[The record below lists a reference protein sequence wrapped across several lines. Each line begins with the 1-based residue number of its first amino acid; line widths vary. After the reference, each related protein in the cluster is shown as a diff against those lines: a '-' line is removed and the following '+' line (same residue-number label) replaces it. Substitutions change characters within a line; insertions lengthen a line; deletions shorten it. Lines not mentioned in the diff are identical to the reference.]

1 MAGSGHQYRC
11 PLNKY
16 QIPTT
21 RNPESQAP
29 KALAG
34 RWQLAARSCMLWL
47 SPMADQPTSGKTEL
61 DLQREEFRRQ
71 LAGRGP
77 NPVFTSRVGVVL
89 SGGGARGA
97 YEAGVLMAF
106 QDAEVPT
113 QIVTATSIGSI
124 NAASFAAHAKGEVG
138 NAETLV
144 RSWLE
149 LTPSLLGI
157 DWSKYMFLLAGL
169 VAASAGIGNFLWQWM
184 NDQGVTLHPHHP
196 KLTWFALGAA
206 GGSILLF
213 SDRLSYIG
221 YVALNYVRGR
231 PWQPDRRKA
240 WISFGANLLVLGF
253 VILFLGFTK
262 IHVGYHA
269 YEFSVGLPVAA
280 VIFFGWAIY
289 RIFRVPLSK
298 LSHRFLRMPLR
309 TGLFNNFERTKFLRA
324 RIPEDLLRN
333 SGIKVI
339 MTATDLQHG
348 AARYFSNVSPEEL
361 IRHPDVQ
368 EKFVRNEV
376 ECPLDLV
383 QAAVASSAYTFA
395 YEAVLMEGRLWTDG
409 GIVTNQPI
417 LPAIRLGA
425 DVLFLVMVTPL
436 AGNDDTGVVKTFLDV
451 GVSAVDILISKNFK
465 SDVMMLENVNRL
477 CTSYA
482 AEMGV
487 KPEQL
492 ELQIGTQHYRYIKS
506 FNIAPEKP
514 LPAMILDFD
523 GETLRPVIEQGY
535 HDAMQVILDF
545 LSYEEKR
552 PSHESRRVV
561 RLTAERMEGNY
572 RSR

>member
-1 MAGSGHQYRC
+1 MLCS
-11 PLNKY
+11 
-16 QIPTT
+16 IPMT
-21 RNPESQAP
+21 
-29 KALAG
+29 
-34 RWQLAARSCMLWL
+34 
-47 SPMADQPTSGKTEL
+47 DQPTPGKTEL
-61 DLQREEFRRQ
+61 DELREEFHRQ

-77 NPVFTSRVGVVL
+77 NPIFSSRVGVVL

-124 NAASFAAHAKGEVG
+124 NAASFAAHANGEVG
-138 NAETLV
+138 NAESLV

-149 LTPSLLGI
+149 LTPSMLGI

-184 NDQGVTLHPHHP
+184 NDQGISLHAHHP

-221 YVALNYVRGR
+221 YVVLNHIRGR
-231 PWQPDRRKA
+231 QWQPIRRKA
-240 WISFGANLLVLGF
+240 WISLGANVVVLGF
-253 VILFLGFTK
+253 VILFLGFTN
-262 IHVGYHA
+262 IHVGSPA
-269 YEFSVGLPVAA
+269 YEFSLGVPVAA
-280 VIFFGWAIY
+280 VIFLGWAVY

-324 RIPEDLLRN
+324 RIPEDMLR
-333 SGIKVI
+333 SSAIKVI

-348 AARYFSNVSPEEL
+348 SARYFSNIAPDDL
-361 IRHPDVQ
+361 IRHSDVQ
-368 EKFVRNEV
+368 EHFVRHEV

-477 CTSYA
+477 CISYA
-482 AEMGV
+482 AEVGV
-487 KPEQL
+487 KPEQV

-506 FNIAPEKP
+506 FNIAPEHP
-514 LPAMILDFD
+514 LPAMVLDFD
-523 GETLRPVIEQGY
+523 GDTLRPVIEHGY
-535 HDAMQVILDF
+535 RDAMKVLLDF

-552 PSHESRRVV
+552 PSRESRRVV
-561 RLTAERMEGNY
+561 RLTAERMEGNFHG
-572 RSR
+572 R